1 MKPTIRSQGGM
12 GAAAFLF
19 LIVLAIV
26 VVTLVIKLGPVYMQY
41 FEIRSIM
48 QNLTEDPG
56 LLKKGRHGVM
66 RSIEDRLYLN
76 YIENVTKNDF
86 KLKKVENGYQLGV
99 KYEVREHLLANLDA
113 LMTFS
118 HQVVIKGQ

>member
-1 MKPTIRSQGGM
+1 MKPAIRSQRGI

-19 LIVLAIV
+19 LIVIAIV
-26 VVTLVIKLGPVYMQY
+26 IVTLVMKLGPVYLQY
-41 FEIRSIM
+41 FEIRSM
-48 QNLTEDPG
+48 MHDLTEAPDF
-56 LLKKGRHGVM
+56 LKEGRAHAL
-66 RSIEDRLYLN
+66 RIIEDRLDLN

-86 KLKKVENGYQLGV
+86 KLKKADNGYQLSV

-118 HQVVIKGQ
+118 HQVVIKD

>member
-1 MKPTIRSQGGM
+1 MMPAIRSQRGM

-26 VVTLVIKLGPVYMQY
+26 IVTLVMKLGPVYLQY

-48 QNLTEDPG
+48 HNVTENPD

-86 KLKKVENGYQLGV
+86 KLKKAENGYQLSV
-99 KYEVREHLLANLDA
+99 NYEVREHLLANLDA

-118 HQVVIKGQ
+118 HQVVLESQ

>member
-1 MKPTIRSQGGM
+1 MKPTIRGQRGM
-12 GAAAFLF
+12 GAAGFLF

-26 VVTLVIKLGPVYMQY
+26 IVTLVMKLGPVYMQY

-48 QNLTEDPG
+48 HNVAEDPE
-56 LLKKGRHGVM
+56 LLKKGRYGIL
-66 RSIEDRLYLN
+66 RSIEDRLDIN

-86 KLKKVENGYQLGV
+86 KLKKVENGDQLSV
-99 KYEVREHLLANLDA
+99 KYEVREHLFANLDA

-118 HQVVIKGQ
+118 HQVVIKD

>member
-1 MKPTIRSQGGM
+1 
-12 GAAAFLF
+12 
-19 LIVLAIV
+19 
-26 VVTLVIKLGPVYMQY
+26 
-41 FEIRSIM
+41 
-48 QNLTEDPG
+48 
-56 LLKKGRHGVM
+56 M

>member
-1 MKPTIRSQGGM
+1 MKPTIRGQRGM
-12 GAAAFLF
+12 GAAGFLF

-26 VVTLVIKLGPVYMQY
+26 IVTLVMKLGPVYMQY

-48 QNLTEDPG
+48 HNVAEDPE
-56 LLKKGRHGVM
+56 LLKKGRYGIL
-66 RSIEDRLYLN
+66 RSIEDRLDIN

-86 KLKKVENGYQLGV
+86 KLQKVENGDQLSV
-99 KYEVREHLLANLDA
+99 KYEVREHLFANLDA

-118 HQVVIKGQ
+118 HQVVIKD